1 MKHLSTI
8 KTADLREELAV
19 ALGRAK
25 EAEALLERGRADL
38 DRLEEGQRR
47 AQTALDAKNQEV
59 KTDDL
64 VKRDG
69 LPPCIIA
76 YDKNTSR
83 TTRGRQRVGGSAR
96 CRGGGGGIFGRFF
109 GVILVVSGDI

>member
-1 MKHLSTI
+1 MYTLPT

-38 DRLEEGQRR
+38 DRLEDGQRR

-59 KTDDL
+59 PTIQYPVYNKYP
-64 VKRDG
+64 V
-69 LPPCIIA
+69 
-76 YDKNTSR
+76 
-83 TTRGRQRVGGSAR
+83 GRRPRKA
-96 CRGGGGGIFGRFF
+96 
-109 GVILVVSGDI
+109 